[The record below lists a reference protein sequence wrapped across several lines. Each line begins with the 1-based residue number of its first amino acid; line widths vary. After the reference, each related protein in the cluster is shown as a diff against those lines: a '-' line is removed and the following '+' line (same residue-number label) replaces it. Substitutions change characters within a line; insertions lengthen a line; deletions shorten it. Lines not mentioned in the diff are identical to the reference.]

1 MDRRRFFRFLPL
13 SALGVVGRL
22 PAQTVSEEEK
32 EPSPWVEW
40 ECRMEARDWS
50 KEDAPVMFR
59 CRTKYKALRGTA
71 PICPMCGYQLAVGPG
86 EKDKVV
92 GIEIK

>member
-22 PAQTVSEEEK
+22 PAQTVSKE

-40 ECRMEARDWS
+40 QCQS
-50 KEDAPVMFR
+50 KAYDYRHEPPTVMFE
-59 CRTKYKALRGTA
+59 CHTKFKSLRGTV
-71 PICPMCGYQLAVGPG
+71 PICPMCGYAMAVGPDK
-86 EKDKVV
+86 KDKVV